1 MFKRSLFIK
10 FGQQIKLKEL
20 SLYFFLIKLL
30 SRYHYFCK
38 VDEETVLDLFS
49 ECLRVKR
56 LRCKLKTVFMTNFS
70 LPVLTPQTAIFGFC
84 SFQSHAIGF

>member
-30 SRYHYFCK
+30 SRYDYFCK

-56 LRCKLKTVFMTNFS
+56 L
-70 LPVLTPQTAIFGFC
+70 
-84 SFQSHAIGF
+84 